1 MSLTLTLDRALD
13 PHMTSEL
20 ANLRGLELETLSLN
34 WNGAVLS
41 AAGRIL
47 PDAMGRAQGKIT
59 IKLQNWRVFYEVALE
74 LNLIAPKARPNIEGL
89 LNALSKGTNLL
100 ELPLLVQDDWV
111 SLGPLPLG
119 RLPDIFAR

>member
-1 MSLTLTLDRALD
+1 M
-13 PHMTSEL
+13 
-20 ANLRGLELETLSLN
+20 
-34 WNGAVLS
+34 S

>member
-13 PHMTSEL
+13 QQMTSEL

-47 PDAMGRAQGKIT
+47 PDAMGRAQGKIN
-59 IKLQNWRVFYEVALE
+59 IKLQNWRVFYEMAL
-74 LNLIAPKARPNIEGL
+74 
-89 LNALSKGTNLL
+89 
-100 ELPLLVQDDWV
+100 
-111 SLGPLPLG
+111 
-119 RLPDIFAR
+119 